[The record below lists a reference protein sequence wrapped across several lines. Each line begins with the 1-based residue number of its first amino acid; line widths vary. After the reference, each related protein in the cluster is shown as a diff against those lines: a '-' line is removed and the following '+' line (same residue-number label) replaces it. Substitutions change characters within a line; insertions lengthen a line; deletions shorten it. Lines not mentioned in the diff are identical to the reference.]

1 MIYIV
6 RDSILEEIMKKS
18 LVFLSIMITALM
30 YNGCGGQGGTQ
41 SGSVQYV
48 LESFA
53 GEVKV
58 SHDSGKTWETAL
70 ADMKLAENDIIKTG
84 AKSYVDIVMPDR
96 GIFRVS
102 YDSEIV
108 LKKLSGGTE
117 NISVKQGKVAI
128 NVINKLNEKETFK
141 VETESSVA
149 LVRGTE
155 FVVEVT
161 PSDTTVAVKDGT
173 VNMVENIEISVDD
186 PALKSEIESALQV
199 PISSME
205 QAKVSKE
212 SSAKM
217 EIALNTAIKDA
228 KNKEEV
234 LSAVQDVRKEYEVE
248 KTPADEA
255 MLNEDF
261 ADINKPE
268 KLKKVKEMG
277 ISAKDKQALE
287 DLGKD
292 VGMGK
297 TGDKVGDKATTI
309 EEDIKNKE
317 VDKLMDKAA
326 TNSGGMGK
334 TGQQVIKEKVG
345 DSPTSIQEDIQ
356 KDEVGSAMEK
366 AKEKAKQN
374 PEPAPTD
381 GGVKKPG
388 SKGKNMI
395 NDLGQ

>member
-1 MIYIV
+1 
-6 RDSILEEIMKKS
+6 MKKG

-30 YNGCGGQGGTQ
+30 YNGCGDQGGTAA
-41 SGSVQYV
+41 GTDQYV

-53 GEVKV
+53 GDVKI
-58 SHDSGKTWETAL
+58 SHDAGKTWENAL
-70 ADMKLAENDIIKTG
+70 ADMKLAENDVIRTG

-102 YDSEIV
+102 YDSEIT

-117 NISVKQGKVAI
+117 NISVKKGKVAI

-161 PSDTTVAVKDGT
+161 PADTTVAVKDGT
-173 VNMVENIEISVDD
+173 VNMVENIEISVTD
-186 PALKSEIESALQV
+186 PALKMEIESALQV
-199 PISSME
+199 PVNSME
-205 QAKVSKE
+205 QAKLSKE
-212 SSAKM
+212 SSVKM

-228 KNKEEV
+228 KNKEDV
-234 LSAVQDVRKEYEVE
+234 LSAVQDVRKEYEVK

-255 MLNEDF
+255 MLNTDF
-261 ADINKPE
+261 AEINSD
-268 KLKKVKEMG
+268 KKMKKYKEMSV
-277 ISAKDKQALE
+277 SAKDKKALE
-287 DLGKD
+287 DLGKG

-297 TGDKVGDKATTI
+297 TGDKVGDKSTTI

-317 VDKLMDKAA
+317 VEKVMDKAA
-326 TNSGGMGK
+326 ENSGMGK
-334 TGQQVIKEKVG
+334 DGKKVIKDKVG

-356 KDEVGSAMEK
+356 KDEVGGVMD
-366 AKEKAKQN
+366 KAKQN
-374 PEPAPTD
+374 AGKKTTEPAPTD
-381 GGVKKPG
+381 SGAKKPG
-388 SKGKNMI
+388 SKGKNML
-395 NDLGQ
+395 NDLGE

>member
-1 MIYIV
+1 M
-6 RDSILEEIMKKS
+6 
-18 LVFLSIMITALM
+18 
-30 YNGCGGQGGTQ
+30 
-41 SGSVQYV
+41 
-48 LESFA
+48 
-53 GEVKV
+53 
-58 SHDSGKTWETAL
+58 
-70 ADMKLAENDIIKTG
+70 
-84 AKSYVDIVMPDR
+84 
-96 GIFRVS
+96 
-102 YDSEIV
+102 
-108 LKKLSGGTE
+108 
-117 NISVKQGKVAI
+117 
-128 NVINKLNEKETFK
+128 
-141 VETESSVA
+141 
-149 LVRGTE
+149 
-155 FVVEVT
+155 
-161 PSDTTVAVKDGT
+161 
-173 VNMVENIEISVDD
+173 NMVENIEISVDD

-255 MLNEDF
+255 MLNSDF

-309 EEDIKNKE
+309 EEDIKNKFFE
-317 VDKLMDKAA
+317 RF
-326 TNSGGMGK
+326 
-334 TGQQVIKEKVG
+334 
-345 DSPTSIQEDIQ
+345 
-356 KDEVGSAMEK
+356 
-366 AKEKAKQN
+366 
-374 PEPAPTD
+374 
-381 GGVKKPG
+381 
-388 SKGKNMI
+388 
-395 NDLGQ
+395 